1 MKKKDLKK
9 LITLGV
15 LLLVLAGLIVG
26 YFVQKDLN
34 AKKAEEEAKENEQTL
49 TTVFDKGKAIV
60 TGLTFVSEEE
70 SLSFSYVNDSWV
82 YDGDNNYPL
91 KQESIASMADAI
103 GIIEA
108 VETVKDVSDDMSQY
122 GLDTPELTVDARF
135 SDGSA
140 RTFRF
145 GALNTFNECQY
156 LTISGDENL
165 YMINSD
171 VAYPFATDLDTLY
184 QPESFKLLKDGV
196 SSDEVSSIT
205 LNISGTVKEIS
216 DVEGIDKL
224 YEEVYSLDLS
234 TWEDYF
240 ADSEEME
247 SVYGISVGGD
257 SITVNYTLET
267 EDESGATINVPSTY
281 TVYIG
286 ASYETVEEEDA
297 AEDTAAEAETEEEGE
312 KEIFYFYSFDGSK
325 VVYGAE
331 GEIMDEIFSYLAYEP
346 AAEEATT
353 AE

>member
-1 MKKKDLKK
+1 MKKKNLKR

-34 AKKAEEEAKENEQTL
+34 VKKAEEEAAANEQTL
-49 TTVFDKGKAIV
+49 TTVFDKGNSIV
-60 TGLTFVSEEE
+60 TGLTFASEKGN
-70 SLSFSYVNDSWV
+70 LSFSYVNDSWV
-82 YDGDNNYPL
+82 YDEDNNYPL
-91 KQESIASMADAI
+91 KQESVASMADAI
-103 GIIEA
+103 SVIEA

-122 GLDTPELTVDARF
+122 GMDTPALTVDATF
-135 SDGSA
+135 SDGNVK
-140 RTFRF
+140 TFLF
-145 GALNTFNECQY
+145 GAVNTFNECQY

-196 SSDEVSSIT
+196 SSDEISSIV
-205 LNISGTVKEIS
+205 LNISGAVKEIS
-216 DVEGIDKL
+216 DAEGVEKL

-240 ADSEEME
+240 ADGEEME

-267 EDESGATINVPSTY
+267 EGENGEKINVPTTY
-281 TVYIG
+281 TIYIG
-286 ASYETVEEEDA
+286 ADYESAENEEGDA
-297 AEDTAAEAETEEEGE
+297 EGE
-312 KEIFYFYSFDGSK
+312 KETYYFYSFDGSK
-325 VVYGAE
+325 VVYGAK
-331 GEIMDEIFSYLAYEP
+331 GEIMDEIFSFLAYEP
-346 AAEEATT
+346 AAEEETIT

>member
-1 MKKKDLKK
+1 MKKKNLKR
-9 LITLGV
+9 LITMGV

-34 AKKAEEEAKENEQTL
+34 AKKAEEEAAANEQTL
-49 TTVFDKGKAIV
+49 TTVFDKGNAIV
-60 TGLTFVSEEE
+60 TGLAFVSEKE
-70 SLSFSYVNDSWV
+70 SLSFSYVNESWV
-82 YDGDNNYPL
+82 YDEDNNYPL
-91 KQESIASMADAI
+91 KQESVASMADAVSK
-103 GIIEA
+103 IEA

-122 GLDTPELTVDARF
+122 GLREPSLTVKATF
-135 SDGSA
+135 SDGNEK
-140 RTFRF
+140 TFTF
-145 GALNTFNECQY
+145 GAVNTFNECQY

-196 SSDEVSSIT
+196 SSDEVSSIV

-216 DVEGIDKL
+216 DYEGIEKL

-234 TWEDYF
+234 TWEDYY

-247 SVYGISVGGD
+247 SVYGIFVGGD
-257 SITVNYTLET
+257 RITVNYTVEKDG
-267 EDESGATINVPSTY
+267 ENGEKVKVPSTY
-281 TVYIG
+281 TIYIG
-286 ASYETVEEEDA
+286 ADYESVDESSDETEAD
-297 AEDTAAEAETEEEGE
+297 AETEAESEPE
-312 KEIFYFYSFDGSK
+312 TFYFYSFDGSK

-346 AAEEATT
+346 AEETIAAE
-353 AE
+353 